1 MSFLQKSSDDDVDFL
16 KCSSFEEVLKL
27 NETLRAKWAEKI
39 DKESHSDDDL
49 YDDNKEPAEP
59 SVEKEKQE
67 AETEQQPGTSQKP
80 DTSGE
85 TEQVVE
91 EEEKAAIPSKTTRS
105 ESDKVNNF
113 IPLCSLFFF

>member
-1 MSFLQKSSDDDVDFL
+1 LQKSSDDDVDFL

-27 NETLRAKWAEKI
+27 NDTLRAKWAEKI

-85 TEQVVE
+85 TEQVMVIE
-91 EEEKAAIPSKTTRS
+91 EEEKADIPSKTS
-105 ESDKVNNF
+105 ESDKVDN
-113 IPLCSLFFF
+113 IK